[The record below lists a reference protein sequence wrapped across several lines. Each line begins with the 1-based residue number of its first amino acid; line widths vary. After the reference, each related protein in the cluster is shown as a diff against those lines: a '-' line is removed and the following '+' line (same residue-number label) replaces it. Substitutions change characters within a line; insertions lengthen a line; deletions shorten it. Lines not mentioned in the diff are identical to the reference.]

1 MLLYF
6 IRHGQTDWNKDMRMQ
21 GQSDIPL
28 NENGRESAIEAGKT
42 LANTHIDLAFS
53 SPLKRAKE
61 TAEILLEGRNI
72 PLYEDQR
79 IQEISFGSY
88 EGMSCVDK
96 TKEENLAF
104 QKFFQDTGNYI
115 PPEDAES
122 VEQLYERTG
131 EFLKSLEESKKLK
144 DKNLLISTHG
154 AAMTAMLNRM
164 RGSLSVEHF
173 WKNEVPPN
181 CSVTIAE
188 LEGSGFKI
196 IQEGIIFY
204 KEEVKHWKAV

>member
-1 MLLYF
+1 M
-6 IRHGQTDWNKDMRMQ
+6 RHGETDWNKKKLVQ
-21 GQSDIPL
+21 GRKDIPL
-28 NENGRESAIEAGKT
+28 NEYGRH
-42 LANTHIDLAFS
+42 LARETSYGMRQYQIDLAYT
-53 SPLKRAKE
+53 SPLQRAKE

-173 WKNEVPPN
+173 WKNEVPP
-181 CSVTIAE
+181 IA
-188 LEGSGFKI
+188 LLRLRNL
-196 IQEGIIFY
+196 
-204 KEEVKHWKAV
+204 KAVDSKLSRKELSFTKKK

>member
-1 MLLYF
+1 MITKRIIPCL
-6 IRHGQTDWNKDMRMQ
+6 DVKDGRVVK
-21 GQSDIPL
+21 GVKFEGLSDV
-28 NENGRESAIEAGKT
+28 
-42 LANTHIDLAFS
+42 S
-53 SPLKRAKE
+53 SP
-61 TAEILLEGRNI
+61 
-72 PLYEDQR
+72 
-79 IQEISFGSY
+79 
-88 EGMSCVDK
+88 
-96 TKEENLAF
+96 
-104 QKFFQDTGNYI
+104 
-115 PPEDAES
+115 
-122 VEQLYERTG
+122 VELGKYYSDCGADELV
-131 EFLKSLEESKKLK
+131 FYDIIKSLEESKKLK

>member
-1 MLLYF
+1 
-6 IRHGQTDWNKDMRMQ
+6 
-21 GQSDIPL
+21 
-28 NENGRESAIEAGKT
+28 
-42 LANTHIDLAFS
+42 
-53 SPLKRAKE
+53 
-61 TAEILLEGRNI
+61 
-72 PLYEDQR
+72 
-79 IQEISFGSY
+79 
-88 EGMSCVDK
+88 MSCVDK

-104 QKFFQDTGNYI
+104 QKFFQNTGNYI

-173 WKNEVPPN
+173 WKRSTGQIVLLRLRN
-181 CSVTIAE
+181 
-188 LEGSGFKI
+188 L
-196 IQEGIIFY
+196 
-204 KEEVKHWKAV
+204 KAVDQNYPGRNYLL

>member
-1 MLLYF
+1 MEQEKLV
-6 IRHGQTDWNKDMRMQ
+6 Q
-21 GQSDIPL
+21 GRKDIPL
-28 NENGRESAIEAGKT
+28 NEYGRH
-42 LANTHIDLAFS
+42 LAWETSYGMRQYQIDLAYT
-53 SPLKRAKE
+53 SPLRRAKE

-173 WKNEVPPN
+173 WK
-181 CSVTIAE
+181 
-188 LEGSGFKI
+188 
-196 IQEGIIFY
+196 
-204 KEEVKHWKAV
+204 